1 MITLKNIKPRIQ
13 INEREEENSSS
24 LSSIPKITSTSDLID
39 DSIRK
44 NVLRQTQRSDIY
56 DPTWYRSYSKYSVFP
71 ERYETQ
77 EQLDEARAKNQ
88 TAGEKLRRFAGQ
100 LVVNEVLLGTLDGLA
115 AIPDALRHMFTDN
128 DDYQNAISAKL
139 NQAQDY
145 LRKQWEIYEKPH
157 SEYQIF
163 GGGLG
168 GVLNGAVSIG
178 STLSLLIPSRGY
190 AKGLS
195 MLGKVSRINRLG
207 YQTVK
212 WANKATKGK
221 IFSSPMR
228 QGKAIGQGLEMA
240 KTSFLSRTAEGYIEA
255 RDVYKQ
261 NYDYVTNRLAE
272 MTPEEREELYKR
284 NPTFV
289 GKSDKEIAEF
299 IAGDSADKTFTRDYA
314 MIFFDII
321 QLKSIGALW
330 RGMPSKRISWKLAQT
345 QQRELENLG
354 KSIVTKGL
362 TKEAKEKA
370 INETIDAVTKDMTK
384 WKKLGQNLKYNWKSY
399 ASQLTEGIE
408 EGYQGIMSQLS
419 NQNAQLYLDPNI
431 DRKTL
436 DDYLTD
442 PEIIEQAIWGV
453 IGGVLFQAAG
463 TGLGNLSNKIKA
475 DVDYKR
481 SGLSKEDWEKNRMT
495 DLKRRQTEIIG
506 RSASLQNLT
515 EKMDKVNNGL
525 NPYKFINIDDVPIT
539 DENGHIQYETLEKDE
554 VEYVK
559 DRIIKDY
566 VDELT
571 IKAIDA
577 GNYDMLY
584 DYFTN
589 KLFTAKLA
597 ENKIDMSDKQW
608 TDYISS
614 RMRHVGEVYTQAI
627 YDVNSNISSVDKND
641 LFKPAIAR
649 SITEANLGIEHYNEE
664 INKLEEELNSDSSIS
679 DVRVIADDYFKITYA
694 INEYND
700 LINIIKD
707 INNKKDIP
715 ENVKRLTR
723 DKIQTNLNAI
733 RDYINTFS
741 DKHNLPHHTSDD
753 LNHLIDNAD
762 NYINEI
768 TENLELIKNQ
778 YNSTTDNKFYLGNIS
793 NSARETLNYIT
804 TFEIEKRIKQN
815 SIPKTKKDFQETLD
829 RLKKDV
835 ENSSKKRIENANKII
850 EDYINNATD
859 PTNAL
864 NDIISGNVPE
874 NVQNALEVIKFGVKS
889 PIKDLQDKVNNVIKE
904 RERKEQEKNN
914 FTNNGESISKEEGE
928 RLRQETERPNVDAT
942 NPSTGER
949 TESTTSTTSAQSTT
963 SENAPQI
970 NTEQEVKEIVP
981 EETND
986 SQPVEGEKTITPEVN
1001 PNIAY
1006 DEFGQV
1012 VKVTEEELVED
1023 EAKITALEEEV
1034 IRDEA
1039 VSISAEIRD
1048 VNSNAIGEATNLFY
1062 KIVGKY
1068 HDTLQNALDDNF
1080 FNSNLFTNLVQ
1091 QIASELRRNGVDSDR
1106 CIEAAVIGIKSGLKW
1121 IKNRFNNPNTIDG
1134 LLASVNIQSVLQR
1147 MKNERIQFSSIDG
1160 LQDFKEQDSFDKMI
1174 EDFLYK
1180 YITEVLQRKTHKNKK
1195 STIVVSQLFDYIIN
1209 NDSISYFDAINLFRS
1224 IGNYII
1230 RYGSSKSDKFRF
1242 IGTKLMIA
1250 NLNNPVLYFN
1260 QLSQQRSSIIQRE
1273 NQFHINI
1280 SSDGKGKASKDVLEY
1295 IEKNVNP
1302 GDKLTIRRDVSSTG
1316 KELPLIISHNGV
1328 DIGYLP
1334 IISFNGSNGYKKL
1347 NIKNGLDIT
1356 VYNQDGSIK
1365 SNLDELFNELI
1376 EDFDIDEIDS
1386 DTPINLIF
1394 RQVVNG
1400 EELNDDEL
1408 KIVEDKILQ
1417 NKYKD
1422 LIKNENIKIT
1432 DIIDRLG
1439 NIIFYDKFN
1448 FDKNIII
1455 NNYTNYIEKVYF
1467 NYFQQHS
1474 LQEILN
1480 NDNADKSIE
1489 LIFENI
1495 PSRIQFLDREKETDI
1510 RDVYKKK
1517 DNLKMFIINK
1527 DGDIIDE
1534 NGNITAKNKNLSL
1547 GVGHMGYI
1555 IGEDSRGNPV
1565 LSIFTSENKINGDI
1579 KNAVETEFINLFN
1592 DYQNGNIS
1600 FNDLYSKLNN
1610 LLVGP
1615 GSNSAKLFSGIS
1627 VFKSDDVITFIDN
1640 KNGNKHLFNIY
1651 NNDNT
1656 RKGDNVVNI
1665 NFAIYNDK
1673 GKKIY
1678 FSDLNKK
1685 GLQTFA
1691 KNLSNHLFYNRSF
1704 YTFEHQESN
1713 YKNNDYVYKE
1723 NNQLVINIGGKEFKY
1738 NSYSDFVMKNN
1749 AFKTRQKYNEN
1760 TGYFEIPD
1768 YSKSFNVTFQIREK
1782 QSNPILNREESIKER
1797 LQSSGDEGMSTF
1809 ELLTLF
1815 GYSKDDINVLT
1826 GQTEDLNG
1834 ISLIPDKIYYDGKK
1848 GVKFAYTTKGKVYIK
1863 EKGLNSMLKH
1873 NIKYGSARILM
1884 HEQFHN
1890 LLSQY
1895 NKKNGRLSR
1904 KLVNELLETYRQFK
1918 ESVQAQLENY
1928 PNDKQL
1934 QELNKFINDL
1944 DNVFNNDKI
1953 SDARKAEEWL
1963 VESLTQTPLIEY
1975 LNNTNYIGTIEET
1988 KKEKTIWQKIID
2000 CLLKLF
2006 GINNGKLKD
2015 GSILAKHY
2023 SLLGNSIHA
2032 NNSKQNNIEYT
2043 VSENITEST
2052 TDESNENVANQE
2064 QENVE
2069 DINNINNENN
2079 PSNNINEQTE
2089 ENKEKEELSEED
2101 KLNKLLE
2108 DIDTPETSID
2118 EIDEDV
2124 AFGDDNI
2131 ENDEI
2136 MFSSV
2141 EQIEDVVSNN
2151 LDILYNN
2158 RKINTIGYISFQ
2170 DMGNVRKEFPNEA
2183 NFLEDKI
2190 ENNESTYICR

>member
-1 MITLKNIKPRIQ
+1 MITLNNIKPRIQ
-13 INEREEENSSS
+13 INEREEEESSS
-24 LSSIPKITSTSDLID
+24 LSSIPKVTSTADLISD
-39 DSIRK
+39 NVRK
-44 NVLRQTQRSDIY
+44 NNLKIVQSSKIY
-56 DPTWYRSYSKYSVFP
+56 DPKWYRSYSKYGVFP
-71 ERYETQ
+71 ELYETQ
-77 EQLDEARAKNQ
+77 EQLNEARAKNQ

-100 LVVNEVLLGTLDGLA
+100 LVVNEIVLGTLDGLA
-115 AIPDALRHMFTDN
+115 AIPDALAHMFTDN

-157 SEYQIF
+157 SEYQIM

-178 STLSLLIPSRGY
+178 STLSLLIPGLGY

-195 MLGKVSRINRLG
+195 MLGKVSRLNRLG

-240 KTSFLSRTAEGYIEA
+240 KTAFLSRTAEGYIEA
-255 RDVYKQ
+255 REVYKQ

-272 MTPEEREELYKR
+272 MTLEEREELYKR

-314 MIFFDII
+314 MIFFDIL

-330 RGMPSKRISWKLAQT
+330 RGMPSKQISWKLAQT

-354 KSIVTKGL
+354 KSVTTRGL
-362 TKEAKEKA
+362 TQEAREKA

-384 WKKLGQNLKYNWKSY
+384 WKKLGQNIKYNWKSY
-399 ASQLTEGIE
+399 ASQLSEGIE

-431 DRKTL
+431 DIKTL
-436 DDYLTD
+436 EDYLRD

-453 IGGVLFQAAG
+453 IGGVLFQATG

-475 DVDYKR
+475 DVDYKQ

-495 DLKRRQTEIIG
+495 DLKRRQIEIIG
-506 RSASLQNLT
+506 RSASLQNLV

-525 NPYKFINIDDVPIT
+525 NPYKPINIEGIPIVDDKG
-539 DENGHIQYETLEKDE
+539 NIQYETLEKDD

-559 DRIIKDY
+559 NRIINDY

-571 IKAIDA
+571 INAIDK

-649 SITEANLGIEHYNEE
+649 SIAEANLGIEHYNEE
-664 INKLEEELNSDSSIS
+664 INKLEEDLNSDSSIS
-679 DVRVIADDYFKITYA
+679 DVRVIADDYFKMSYA
-694 INEYND
+694 VSEYNN

-707 INNKKDIP
+707 INNRKDIP
-715 ENVKRLTR
+715 ENVKRLMR

-741 DKHNLPHHTSDD
+741 DKYNLPSHESDD

-768 TENLELIKNQ
+768 TENIELIKNQ

-804 TFEIEKRIKQN
+804 TFEIEKRIKEN
-815 SIPKTKKDFQETLD
+815 SIPKTKKEFQETLD

-859 PTNAL
+859 PTEAL

-874 NVQNALEVIKFGVKS
+874 NVQNALEVIKFGTKYPV
-889 PIKDLQDKVNNVIKE
+889 KDLQDKVNNIIKE

-914 FTNNGESISKEEGE
+914 FTNNGESVTKEEGE
-928 RLRQETERPNVDAT
+928 RLRRETERPNVDT
-942 NPSTGER
+942 INPSTGGR
-949 TESTTSTTSAQSTT
+949 TESTTFKQSTT
-963 SENAPQI
+963 TDTSTQTNIKPEVTETVSE
-970 NTEQEVKEIVP
+970 K
-981 EETND
+981 TND
-986 SQPVEGEKTITPEVN
+986 SQPVKEEETTTPEVN

-1006 DEFGQV
+1006 DEFGQIV
-1012 VKVTEEELVED
+1012 EVTDEQLAED
-1023 EAKITALEEEV
+1023 EAQITALEEKI

-1039 VSISAEIRD
+1039 MTFSEEVRD
-1048 VNSNAIGEATNLFY
+1048 VNSNAIGEATNIFY

-1091 QIASELRRNGVDSDR
+1091 QIASELRANGVNSDR

-1134 LLASVNIQSVLQR
+1134 LLSSVNIQSVLQR
-1147 MKNERIQFSSIDG
+1147 MKDERIQFSSIDG

-1180 YITEVLQRKTHKNKK
+1180 YVTEVLNRRTYKNKK

-1260 QLSQQRSSIIQRE
+1260 QLSQQRSPIIQKE

-1280 SSDGKGKASKDVLEY
+1280 SSDGKGKASKDVLGY

-1302 GDKLTIRRDVSSTG
+1302 GDKLTIRRDISSKG
-1316 KELPLIISHNGV
+1316 KERPLIISHNGV

-1334 IISFNGSNGYKKL
+1334 LISFNGSNGYKKL

-1394 RQVVNG
+1394 RQVING
-1400 EELNDDEL
+1400 EVLNDDEL
-1408 KIVEDKILQ
+1408 KIVEDYILQ

-1422 LIKNENIKIT
+1422 LIKVENINIV
-1432 DIIDRLG
+1432 DIIDILG

-1467 NYFQQHS
+1467 NYFQQHN

-1480 NDNADKSIE
+1480 DNNSDKSIE

-1495 PSRIQFLDREKETDI
+1495 PSKIQSLNKEETGI
-1510 RDVYKKK
+1510 KDVYKQK

-1527 DGDIIDE
+1527 NGDIVDE

-1547 GVGHMGYI
+1547 SVGHMGYI
-1555 IGEDSRGNPV
+1555 IGEDLRGNPV
-1565 LSIFTSENKINGDI
+1565 LSIFTSENKIDGNI
-1579 KNAVETEFINLFN
+1579 KDAIETEFINLFD
-1592 DYQNGNIS
+1592 DYQNGKIS
-1600 FNDLYSKLNN
+1600 FNDLYYKLNS

-1656 RKGDNVVNI
+1656 RKNNETVNI

-1691 KNLSNHLFYNRSF
+1691 KKLSNHLFYNRSF

-1723 NNQLVINIGGKEFKY
+1723 NNKLVINIGGKEFKY
-1738 NSYSDFVMKNN
+1738 NSYSDFVIENN

-1768 YSKSFNVTFQIREK
+1768 YSRSFNVTFQIREK
-1782 QSNPILNREESIKER
+1782 QSNPILQREESIKER
-1797 LQSSGDEGMSTF
+1797 LESSGDEGMSTF

-1815 GYSKDDINVLT
+1815 GYSKDDINILT

-1834 ISLIPDKIYYDGKK
+1834 ISLIPDRIYYDGKK

-1890 LLSQY
+1890 LLNQY
-1895 NKKNGRLSR
+1895 NKKNGRLSK

-1918 ESVQAQLENY
+1918 ESVRAQLENY

-1944 DNVFNNDKI
+1944 DNVFNNDKV

-1975 LNNTNYIGTIEET
+1975 LNNTNYIGTIEEI

-2032 NNSKQNNIEYT
+2032 NNSKQNNIEYIA
-2043 VSENITEST
+2043 SENITESAT
-2052 TDESNENVANQE
+2052 EESNENVSNQE

-2079 PSNNINEQTE
+2079 LPNDTNEQIE

-2108 DIDTPETSID
+2108 NIDIPETSID
-2118 EIDEDV
+2118 EVTEDIT
-2124 AFGDDNI
+2124 FDDSNI
-2131 ENDEI
+2131 ENDDI

-2141 EQIEDVVSNN
+2141 EQVEDVVSNN

-2158 RKINTIGYISFQ
+2158 RKINTIGYISLQ
-2170 DMGNVRKEFPNEA
+2170 DMGNIRKEFPNEA

>member
-1 MITLKNIKPRIQ
+1 MISLKDIKPRIQ
-13 INEREEENSSS
+13 INEREEEESSS
-24 LSSIPKITSTSDLID
+24 LSSIPKITSTEDLIN

-44 NVLRQTQRSDIY
+44 NNLRIVQSSNIY
-56 DPTWYRSYSKYSVFP
+56 NPEWYRSYSKYGVFP
-71 ERYETQ
+71 ELYETQ

-100 LVVNEVLLGTLDGLA
+100 LVVNEVVLGTLDGLA
-115 AIPDALRHMFTDN
+115 AIPDALVHMFTDN
-128 DDYQNAISAKL
+128 DDYQNAISAKF

-157 SEYQIF
+157 SEHQIMS
-163 GGGLG
+163 GGLG

-178 STLSLLIPSRGY
+178 STLSLLIPSLGY

-195 MLGKVSRINRLG
+195 MLGKVSRLNRLG

-240 KTSFLSRTAEGYIEA
+240 KTAFLSRTAEGYIEA
-255 RDVYKQ
+255 REVYKQ
-261 NYDYVTNRLAE
+261 NYDYVIERLAE
-272 MTPEEREELYKR
+272 MTNDEREELYKR

-314 MIFFDII
+314 MIFFDIL

-354 KSIVTKGL
+354 QSIVTKGL
-362 TKEAKEKA
+362 TKEAREKA

-384 WKKLGQNLKYNWKSY
+384 WKKLGQNIKYNWKSY

-408 EGYQGIMSQLS
+408 EGYQGIMSQLG

-431 DRKTL
+431 DIKTL
-436 DDYLTD
+436 DDYLRD

-495 DLKRRQTEIIG
+495 DLKRRQIEIIG

-525 NPYKFINIDDVPIT
+525 NPYKFINIDGVPIV
-539 DENGHIQYETLEKDE
+539 DDKGNIQYETLEKDD

-559 DRIIKDY
+559 NRIINDY

-614 RMRHVGEVYTQAI
+614 RMRHVGDIYTQAI

-649 SITEANLGIEHYNEE
+649 SITEANLAIEHYDEE
-664 INKLEEELNSDSSIS
+664 INKLDEDLNSDSSIS
-679 DVRVIADDYFKITYA
+679 DVKLIASDYYKMLYA
-694 INEYND
+694 ITEYNN
-700 LINIIKD
+700 LIDIIKN
-707 INNKKDIP
+707 INNRKDIP

-723 DKIQTNLNAI
+723 DKIRTNLNAI

-741 DKHNLPHHTSDD
+741 DKYNLPSHANDD
-753 LNHLIDNAD
+753 LNHLIDNSD
-762 NYINEI
+762 DYINEI
-768 TENLELIKNQ
+768 TENIELIKNQ

-793 NSARETLNYIT
+793 NSAKETLNYIT
-804 TFEIEKRIKQN
+804 TFEIEKIIKQN

-829 RLKKDV
+829 ILKKDV

-850 EDYINNATD
+850 EDYINNSTD
-859 PTNAL
+859 PTEAL
-864 NDIISGNVPE
+864 NNIISGNVPE

-889 PIKDLQDKVNNVIKE
+889 PVKDLQDKVNKIIKE
-904 RERKEQEKNN
+904 REQKEQEKNN
-914 FTNNGESISKEEGE
+914 FTNNGESVSKEEGE
-928 RLRQETERPNVDAT
+928 RLRRETERPNIDTT
-942 NPSTGER
+942 NLSTGGR
-949 TESTTSTTSAQSTT
+949 TESTTSTQTT
-963 SENAPQI
+963 NTDNSSEI
-970 NTEQEVKEIVP
+970 NTEQEINEITP

-986 SQPVEGEKTITPEVN
+986 SQLVEEEEIITSKVN
-1001 PNIAY
+1001 PNIAR
-1006 DEFGQV
+1006 DEFGTIV
-1012 VKVTEEELVED
+1012 EVTEEQLIED
-1023 EAKITALEEEV
+1023 EAKITALEEKV
-1034 IRDEA
+1034 IREEA
-1039 VSISAEIRD
+1039 MSFSEEIRD
-1048 VNSNAIGEATNLFY
+1048 INSNAIGEATNIFY

-1091 QIASELRRNGVDSDR
+1091 QIASELRNSGVNSDR

-1134 LLASVNIQSVLQR
+1134 LLASVNIQSVLER
-1147 MKNERIQFSSIDG
+1147 MKDERIQFSSIDG
-1160 LQDFKEQDSFDKMI
+1160 LQDFKEQESSDKMI

-1180 YITEVLQRKTHKNKK
+1180 YITEILHRRTYKNKK

-1209 NDSISYFDAINLFRS
+1209 NDSISYFDAINLFES

-1230 RYGSSKSDKFRF
+1230 RYGSVKSDKFRF

-1250 NLNNPVLYFN
+1250 NLNNPVSYFN
-1260 QLSQQRSSIIQRE
+1260 QLSQQRSPIVQKE
-1273 NQFHINI
+1273 NKFHINI
-1280 SSDGKGKASKDVLEY
+1280 SSDGKGNASEDVLKY
-1295 IEKNVNP
+1295 IEENVNP
-1302 GDKLTIRRDVSSTG
+1302 GDKLIIRRDIDSKG
-1316 KELPLIISHNGV
+1316 KELPLVISHN
-1328 DIGYLP
+1328 DKTIGYLP

-1386 DTPINLIF
+1386 DIPINLIF

-1408 KIVEDKILQ
+1408 KIVADKIFQ

-1480 NDNADKSIE
+1480 DDNSDKSIE

-1495 PSRIQFLDREKETDI
+1495 PSRIQSLDREKETDI
-1510 RDVYKKK
+1510 KNVYKKK

-1555 IGEDSRGNPV
+1555 IGEDSKGNPI

-1579 KNAVETEFINLFN
+1579 KDAIETEFINLFD

-1600 FNDLYSKLNN
+1600 FNELYSKLNS

-1615 GSNSAKLFSGIS
+1615 GTNSAKLFSGIS

-1640 KNGNKHLFNIY
+1640 NNGNKHLFNIY

-1656 RKGDNVVNI
+1656 KKGDGIVNI

-1678 FSDLNKK
+1678 FSDLNTK
-1685 GLQTFA
+1685 GLRTFA

-1723 NNQLVINIGGKEFKY
+1723 NNKLVINIGGKEFKY
-1738 NSYSDFVMKNN
+1738 NSYSDFVMENN
-1749 AFKTRQKYNEN
+1749 AFKTRQKYNKN

-1782 QSNPILNREESIKER
+1782 QSNPILQREESIKER

-1815 GYSKDDINVLT
+1815 GYSKDDINILT
-1826 GQTEDLNG
+1826 GQIEDLNG
-1834 ISLIPDKIYYDGKK
+1834 ISLIPDRIYYDSKK

-1890 LLSQY
+1890 LINQY
-1895 NKKNGRLSR
+1895 NKKNGRLST

-1918 ESVQAQLENY
+1918 ESVQSQLENY

-1934 QELNKFINDL
+1934 QQLNKFINDL
-1944 DNVFNNDKI
+1944 DNVFNNDKV
-1953 SDARKAEEWL
+1953 SNAKKAEEWL

-2032 NNSKQNNIEYT
+2032 NNNKQNNIEYT
-2043 VSENITEST
+2043 ISENITESAT
-2052 TDESNENVANQE
+2052 EESNENVSNQE

-2079 PSNNINEQTE
+2079 PSNDINEQIE

-2108 DIDTPETSID
+2108 NIDIPETSID
-2118 EIDEDV
+2118 EINEEDI
-2124 AFGDDNI
+2124 AFDDNNI
-2131 ENDEI
+2131 ENDDI

-2141 EQIEDVVSNN
+2141 EQVEDVVSNN

-2158 RKINTIGYISFQ
+2158 RKINTIGYISLQ
-2170 DMGNVRKEFPNEA
+2170 DMGNIRKEFPNEA

>member
-1 MITLKNIKPRIQ
+1 MITLNNIKPRIQ
-13 INEREEENSSS
+13 INEREEEESSS
-24 LSSIPKITSTSDLID
+24 LSSIPKITSTADLIS
-39 DSIRK
+39 DSIRENNLK
-44 NVLRQTQRSDIY
+44 IVQSSKIY
-56 DPTWYRSYSKYSVFP
+56 DPTWYRSYSKYGVFP

-77 EQLDEARAKNQ
+77 EQLDKARAENQ

-100 LVVNEVLLGTLDGLA
+100 LVVNEVILGTLDGLA
-115 AIPDALRHMFTDN
+115 AIPDALRHIFTDN

-157 SEYQIF
+157 SEYQIM

-178 STLSLLIPSRGY
+178 STLSLLIPGLGY

-195 MLGKVSRINRLG
+195 MLGKVSRLNRLG
-207 YQTVK
+207 YKTVK

-221 IFSSPMR
+221 VFSSPMR
-228 QGKAIGQGLEMA
+228 QGKAIGQGLETA
-240 KTSFLSRTAEGYIEA
+240 KTAFLNRTAEGYIEA
-255 RDVYKQ
+255 REVYKQ

-289 GKSDKEIAEF
+289 DKSDKEIAEF
-299 IAGDSADKTFTRDYA
+299 IAGDSADKTFNRDYW
-314 MIFFDII
+314 MIFFDIV

-345 QQRELENLG
+345 QQRELDNLG

-362 TKEAKEKA
+362 TNEAREKA

-384 WKKLGQNLKYNWKSY
+384 WKKLGQNIKYNWKSY

-419 NQNAQLYLDPNI
+419 NQNAQLYLDPDI
-431 DRKTL
+431 DIKTL

-481 SGLSKEDWEKNRMT
+481 SGLSKEDWEKNRLT
-495 DLKRRQTEIIG
+495 DLKRRQVEIIG

-525 NPYKFINIDDVPIT
+525 NPYKPINIEGTPIVDDKG
-539 DENGHIQYETLEKDE
+539 NIQYETLEKDD

-559 DRIIKDY
+559 DRIINDY

-577 GNYDMLY
+577 GNYEMLY

-614 RMRHVGEVYTQAI
+614 RMRHVGEIYTQAI
-627 YDVNSNISSVDKND
+627 YDVNSNISSVNKND

-649 SITEANLGIEHYNEE
+649 SITEANLSIEHYNEE
-664 INKLEEELNSDSSIS
+664 INKLKENLNSDSSIS
-679 DVRVIADDYFKITYA
+679 DVRVIADDYFKMLYA
-694 INEYND
+694 LNEYND
-700 LINIIKD
+700 LINIIKN
-707 INNKKDIP
+707 INNQKDTP
-715 ENVKRLTR
+715 NNVKRLMR

-741 DKHNLPHHTSDD
+741 DKYNLPSHTNDD
-753 LNHLIDNAD
+753 LNHLIDNAND
-762 NYINEI
+762 YINEI
-768 TENLELIKNQ
+768 TENIELIKNQ

-804 TFEIEKRIKQN
+804 TFEIEKRIKEN
-815 SIPKTKKDFQETLD
+815 SIPKTKKEFQETLD

-850 EDYINNATD
+850 EDYINNETD
-859 PTNAL
+859 PTEAL
-864 NDIISGNVPE
+864 NNIISGNVPE

-889 PIKDLQDKVNNVIKE
+889 PVKDLQDKVNNVIKE

-914 FTNNGESISKEEGE
+914 FTNNGESVSREEGE
-928 RLRQETERPNVDAT
+928 RLRQETERPNVNTT
-942 NPSTGER
+942 NPSTGGR
-949 TESTTSTTSAQSTT
+949 TESTTAETSTQSTTTDTSAQV
-963 SENAPQI
+963 
-970 NTEQEVKEIVP
+970 NTKQEVKEIVS

-986 SQPVEGEKTITPEVN
+986 SQPVEGEETITPKVN
-1001 PNIAY
+1001 PNIAS
-1006 DEFGQV
+1006 DEFGQIV
-1012 VKVTEEELVED
+1012 EVTDEQLVED
-1023 EAKITALEEEV
+1023 EAKITALEEKV

-1039 VSISAEIRD
+1039 MTFSEEVRD
-1048 VNSNAIGEATNLFY
+1048 VNANAIGEATNIFY

-1091 QIASELRRNGVDSDR
+1091 QIASELRQNGVNSDR

-1134 LLASVNIQSVLQR
+1134 LLASINIQSVLER
-1147 MKNERIQFSSIDG
+1147 IKEERIQFSSIDG
-1160 LQDFKEQDSFDKMI
+1160 LQDFKEQDSFNKMV

-1180 YITEVLQRKTHKNKK
+1180 YVTEVLHRKTYKNKK

-1209 NDSISYFDAINLFRS
+1209 NDSISYFDAVNLFKG

-1230 RYGSSKSDKFRF
+1230 QYGSSKSDKFRF

-1250 NLNNPVLYFN
+1250 NLNNPVSYFN
-1260 QLSQQRSSIIQRE
+1260 QLAQQRSPIIERE

-1295 IEKNVNP
+1295 VEKNVKP
-1302 GDKLTIRRDVSSTG
+1302 GDKLTIRKDINLKG

-1334 IISFNGSNGYKKL
+1334 LISFNGSNGYKKL

-1408 KIVEDKILQ
+1408 KIVEDYILQ

-1422 LIKNENIKIT
+1422 LIKHEDIKIT

-1467 NYFQQHS
+1467 NYFQQHN

-1480 NDNADKSIE
+1480 DDNSDKSIE

-1495 PSRIQFLDREKETDI
+1495 PSKIQSLNRENETNI
-1510 RDVYKKK
+1510 KDVYRKK

-1527 DGDIIDE
+1527 DEDIIDE

-1555 IGEDSRGNPV
+1555 IGEDLRGNPI
-1565 LSIFTSENKINGDI
+1565 LSIFTSENKIDGDI
-1579 KNAVETEFINLFN
+1579 KNAIETEFINLFDN
-1592 DYQNGNIS
+1592 YQNGKIS
-1600 FNDLYSKLNN
+1600 FNDLYSKLNS

-1615 GSNSAKLFSGIS
+1615 GTNSAKLFSGIS

-1656 RKGDNVVNI
+1656 RKSNDVVNI

-1678 FSDLNKK
+1678 FSDLKKK

-1760 TGYFEIPD
+1760 TGYFEIPE

-1782 QSNPILNREESIKER
+1782 QTNPILNREESITER

-1834 ISLIPDKIYYDGKK
+1834 ISLIPDRIYYDAKK

-1904 KLVNELLETYRQFK
+1904 QLVNELLETYRQFK
-1918 ESVQAQLENY
+1918 ESVRAQLENY

-1944 DNVFNNDKI
+1944 DNVFNNDKV

-2032 NNSKQNNIEYT
+2032 NNSKQTNIEYT
-2043 VSENITEST
+2043 VNEDITESAT
-2052 TDESNENVANQE
+2052 EESNENVSNQE

-2079 PSNNINEQTE
+2079 PSNNINDQTE
-2089 ENKEKEELSEED
+2089 ENKETEELSEED

-2108 DIDTPETSID
+2108 GIEISETSID
-2118 EIDEDV
+2118 EVNEDIAV
-2124 AFGDDNI
+2124 GDDNI
-2131 ENDEI
+2131 ENDNI

-2141 EQIEDVVSNN
+2141 EQVEDVVSNN

-2158 RKINTIGYISFQ
+2158 RKINTIGYISLQ